1 MLSAKTVR
9 IRASY
14 HDLRAETNELQPVW
28 PPAFPDVSATPIIAS
43 HQFNPF
49 TLALT
54 IAQVE
59 LVGENSEGENM
70 SVDTMA
76 NLDRMKKLSPQRNST
91 TSTTLEELVEQ
102 QLYYFGIDQRS
113 EFGETLGRIVRRM
126 YECQDDVE
134 HLWQVTLDSI
144 RSLHQTEKI
153 QRFNAKRFLAFQM
166 AKVLDTLQ
174 NPSRASYQ
182 ALGYSG
188 ETMSSKG
195 PYPVFDNITALFSAT
210 PIITRTATYIYACAE
225 WIEDAFCGRE
235 LMLEI
240 YSRLLNPTSVCLAN
254 HIVDLEA
261 GPYADQYMAW
271 NFNSGMAAIDSALSH
286 LLGRDDILIKSRNI
300 YGGAHQLI
308 YDWFAKPGNLAVAVE
323 TFDGDSRA
331 DFERCLRE
339 VESKY
344 ADRIAAGRK
353 VYVYLESPSNPQGYV
368 LDVAGICKAAH
379 ERGLMV
385 LLDATVGTP
394 FLYRPL
400 QRRDV
405 DERPDFVI
413 HSYTKDIS
421 GHGSVIAGCV
431 IGPNLEMFIPKGQ
444 TINGKCW
451 DQTMFWNVYYVKGAF
466 LNADAAFEVLQGM
479 KTLSL
484 RMLRK
489 CINTQILAKFFS
501 SHPLLDVQCNA
512 LPSSPNYAA
521 REKYMYLG
529 LPAPLFT
536 FNMGHLPR
544 EVFQRFFDSL
554 SPTFGKMI
562 SLGQSNTIISCPAL
576 TTHSELDSEALAAAG
591 LTPTTIRVAVGDET
605 PMDLIRHFVYAAQ
618 STIEPII
625 PGFTDRFLT
634 EEQTREMIRE
644 TYLSAHQAH
653 VNAELKT

>member
-1 MLSAKTVR
+1 MS
-9 IRASY
+9 I
-14 HDLRAETNELQPVW
+14 EMM
-28 PPAFPDVSATPIIAS
+28 
-43 HQFNPF
+43 
-49 TLALT
+49 
-54 IAQVE
+54 
-59 LVGENSEGENM
+59 SEI
-70 SVDTMA
+70 
-76 NLDRMKKLSPQRNST
+76 DRMKKLSPQRNST
-91 TSTTLEELVEQ
+91 TATTLEELVEQ
-102 QLYYFGIDQRS
+102 QLIYFGIEPKS
-113 EFGETLGRIVRRM
+113 EYGQTLGRVVRRM

-134 HLWQVTLDSI
+134 HLWQITLDSI
-144 RSLHQTEKI
+144 RTLHPTEKI
-153 QRFNAKRFLAFQM
+153 QRFNAKRFLSFQL

-182 ALGYSG
+182 ALGYTS
-188 ETMSSKG
+188 ETITSKG

-210 PIITRTATYIYACAE
+210 PIIARTATYIYACAE
-225 WIEDAFCGRE
+225 WIEDAFHGKE

-323 TFDGDSRA
+323 TFDGDSRE
-331 DFERCLRE
+331 DFERCLAE
-339 VESKY
+339 TEKKY

-353 VYVYLESPSNPQGYV
+353 IYVYLESPSNPQGYV

-379 ERGLMV
+379 RNGMMV
-385 LLDATVGTP
+385 MLDATVGTP

-400 QRRDV
+400 QRKDIE
-405 DERPDFVI
+405 ERPDFVI

-421 GHGSVIAGCV
+421 GSGSVIAGCV
-431 IGPNLEMFIPKGQ
+431 IGHNQEMFIPKGQ
-444 TINGKCW
+444 TVNGKSW

-466 LNADAAFEVLQGM
+466 LNADAAFEVMQGM

-489 CINTQILAKFFS
+489 CINTQILAKFLA
-501 SHPLLDVQCNA
+501 SHPNIVVQCNA
-512 LPSSPNYAA
+512 LPTSPNYSA
-521 REKYMYLG
+521 REKNLYLG

-536 FNMGHLPR
+536 FNLGHLPR

-576 TTHSELDSEALAAAG
+576 TTHSELSPEALAAAG

-605 PMDLIRHFVYAAQ
+605 PMDLIRHLVYSAQ
-618 STIEPII
+618 STIETIL
-625 PGFTDRFLT
+625 PGYTEQFLT
-634 EEQTREMIRE
+634 EMQTRELIR
-644 TYLSAHQAH
+644 TCYLEAHEAH
-653 VNAELKT
+653 VNAELSR